1 MASTYTTRIRLEKQ
15 GDGENPNSW
24 GDILNQNVIDL
35 VDSAIAAYTTVSI
48 SIGDVT
54 LTTNDGSTDQARS
67 AFIEFV
73 GTVSNNINVV
83 IPGISKGY
91 IVKTNFTAVSAGASM
106 TLKTAAGT
114 GLSFTENSTG
124 IVVCDGVSVFGGT
137 LNALTGASVSVAN
150 GTFNTVKVNTSLGFQ
165 DTDNGNYISLQAP
178 TSIASNISFTLPE
191 ADGTSGQVMQTN
203 GSGVLSFTSVTVPS
217 PTPTG
222 LVSPYAGTTEPS
234 GWLFCYGQ
242 AISRSTYADLFSVIS
257 TTYGVGDGA
266 TTFNLPDLRGRVV
279 AGQDDMGG
287 SSADR
292 LTGQSG
298 GVDGDTLGASGG
310 GEQHTLTISEM
321 PSHNH
326 NAGGSTSF
334 AQGDSAPANARNTAA
349 GTLPTSDTGGGSAH
363 NNVQPTFILNYI
375 IKT

>member
-24 GDILNQNVIDL
+24 GAILNQNVIDL

-48 SIGDVT
+48 SIGDTT
-54 LTTNDGSTDQARS
+54 LTNNDGSADQSRS

-73 GTVSNNINVV
+73 GTVSNNINVI
-83 IPGISKGY
+83 IPGVSKGY

-114 GLSFTENSTG
+114 GLSFSENSTG

-137 LNALTGASVSVAN
+137 FNALSGTSVSIAN
-150 GTFNTVKVNTSLGFQ
+150 GTFNTIKVNTSLGFQ

-178 TSIASNISFTLPE
+178 TSVASNISFTLPE
-191 ADGTSGQVMQTN
+191 ADGTSGQFMQTN
-203 GSGVLSFTSVTVPS
+203 GSGVLSFTSVTIPS
-217 PTPTG
+217 SIPTG
-222 LVSPYAGTTEPS
+222 AVNPYAGTTEPS

-242 AISRSTYADLFSVIS
+242 AISRSTYADLFGVIS
-257 TTYGVGDGA
+257 TTYGVGDGV

-287 SSADR
+287 TSANR

-298 GVDGDTLGASGG
+298 GVNGDTLGGSGG
-310 GEQHTLTISEM
+310 AETHQLTVAQL
-321 PSHNH
+321 PSFSQR
-326 NAGGSTSF
+326 STTATVTPAF
-334 AQGDSAPANARNTAA
+334 ADAAPNQAASPTNTTV
-349 GTLPTSDTGGGSAH
+349 GSDTPH